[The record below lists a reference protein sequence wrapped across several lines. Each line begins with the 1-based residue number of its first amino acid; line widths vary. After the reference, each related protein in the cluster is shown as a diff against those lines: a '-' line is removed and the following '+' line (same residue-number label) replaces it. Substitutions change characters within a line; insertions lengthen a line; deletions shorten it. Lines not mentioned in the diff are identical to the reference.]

1 MKSLTQLY
9 NRTFQN
15 KDLII
20 IIIIIII
27 IIELKQWT
35 LFSYTGI
42 EATFITTLF
51 KHTKLKT
58 FRAKNSVKSNPTQS
72 KFLDNF

>member
-27 IIELKQWT
+27 EPKQWT